1 MGWSLGKPRVFMFV
15 HSVNIGR
22 TGYGSPTSDGSVL
35 QPRGIANRAI
45 QVPPTGITG
54 SATVLKNA

>member
-1 MGWSLGKPRVFMFV
+1 MESGEAKSFHVCPLR
-15 HSVNIGR
+15 VNIGR

-35 QPRGIANRAI
+35 QPRGIANRTI
-45 QVPPTGITG
+45 QVPPTGI